1 MATVK
6 FVSYRGGSSHISRTN
21 DYLADGHGDDPLDRT
36 NRYITGS
43 HARGA
48 RCVGVNCPSDPAL
61 ASALMASLRAAY
73 EAGRR
78 GRRTRGT
85 GGKKRAIV
93 HYQIVLSWHTSEKIP
108 AQERYEMG
116 RELIARTP
124 LARFAVLM
132 AAHSNTDEDHL
143 HLSCS
148 AFSLDGSRKL
158 CMNNALLFTLRRE
171 MDRICA
177 ARGYSIVESPELWGD
192 AAYKQ
197 WFDEVKQEGRVVIH
211 PPDQARRRR
220 RGKTTPKAE
229 YAAARAARDPPKRS
243 YEEKDYYTLPYISDP
258 AAPDR
263 ALRVCALDWEDRRLP
278 PLVLDAMV
286 GHVWAEKCI
295 RRIEQMP
302 DFAARRTVLLRLGW
316 MRDNTLDTARL
327 LRELDISTRA
337 GLTAH
342 TRAVGQDICRLKQES
357 AYQRAIQE
365 EAAAAGD
372 REKAAKAGARANRT
386 EELLQERQREYRRLK
401 HAAATLERITDP
413 ESWHKTRTDLLQT
426 AARRTR
432 RRESADTVRCCFA
445 AMAGLMGVPME
456 QVEQALPPPRPHPT
470 PEQQARAGQAR
481 DDARRQ
487 IDAAFAMRRSGLAA
501 LYELAGQDI
510 EELRRRRRNRDALLQ
525 WTPVLGPAALMLAL
539 AYFIACELLQGGAG
553 SEAELERHLA
563 ETRRL
568 MEEIHFHNEQIGHCL
583 ARAQTLMDLEQAGED
598 RHAIE
603 AAWAEFDE
611 KCAWLEDRAA
621 TLRLQEE
628 ALLGEKGI
636 FSGVQTLDR
645 RLREIEAR
653 RGERDLALAAEAEY
667 RLCADRPWAAPQH
680 DDPLT
685 YAPMLLD
692 R

>member
-78 GRRTRGT
+78 GRRTR
-85 GGKKRAIV
+85 
-93 HYQIVLSWHTSEKIP
+93 
-108 AQERYEMG
+108 
-116 RELIARTP
+116 
-124 LARFAVLM
+124 
-132 AAHSNTDEDHL
+132 
-143 HLSCS
+143 
-148 AFSLDGSRKL
+148 
-158 CMNNALLFTLRRE
+158 
-171 MDRICA
+171 
-177 ARGYSIVESPELWGD
+177 
-192 AAYKQ
+192 
-197 WFDEVKQEGRVVIH
+197 
-211 PPDQARRRR
+211 
-220 RGKTTPKAE
+220 
-229 YAAARAARDPPKRS
+229 
-243 YEEKDYYTLPYISDP
+243 
-258 AAPDR
+258 
-263 ALRVCALDWEDRRLP
+263 
-278 PLVLDAMV
+278 
-286 GHVWAEKCI
+286 
-295 RRIEQMP
+295 
-302 DFAARRTVLLRLGW
+302 
-316 MRDNTLDTARL
+316 
-327 LRELDISTRA
+327 
-337 GLTAH
+337 
-342 TRAVGQDICRLKQES
+342 
-357 AYQRAIQE
+357 
-365 EAAAAGD
+365 
-372 REKAAKAGARANRT
+372 
-386 EELLQERQREYRRLK
+386 
-401 HAAATLERITDP
+401 
-413 ESWHKTRTDLLQT
+413 
-426 AARRTR
+426 
-432 RRESADTVRCCFA
+432 RRESDDTVRCCFA

-628 ALLGEKGI
+628 ALLGEEEI